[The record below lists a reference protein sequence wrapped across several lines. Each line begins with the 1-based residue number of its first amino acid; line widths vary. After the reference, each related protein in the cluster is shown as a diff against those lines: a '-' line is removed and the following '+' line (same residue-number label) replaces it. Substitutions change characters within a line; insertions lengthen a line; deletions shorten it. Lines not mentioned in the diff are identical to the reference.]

1 MKCILI
7 TGGTGFIGINLTKKI
22 LLSKKSSKYK
32 IYILTRKK
40 LILLDKDDYK
50 IFSKVKFIKGDISN
64 FETKIKFD
72 EIYHLAYDTYI
83 SNDFLKCTSKTIIDG
98 LVNITK
104 ICHQSNTKRLV
115 FLSSGAVYEN
125 IKKESFKTNETLS
138 FNLFNENN
146 HYGIL
151 KAASEQY
158 LWSVFINTKTKLS
171 IYRVFAS
178 LGPYMRLNGSFVIG
192 NMINNILKNKPINFN
207 TDCKVFRNIIH
218 IDDLVN
224 KLIEPNKME
233 NFTLEN
239 IVGKNVYLR
248 DFLYQLSKRD
258 GFKIKFGN
266 KKNINRLRYT
276 PFSKKDHFDEH
287 YLFNSFNQ
295 TLNWFKKK
303 KYVKLYTN

>member
-72 EIYHLAYDTYI
+72 EIYHLAYDTYT
-83 SNDFLKCTSKTIIDG
+83 SNDFLKYTSKTIIDG

-224 KLIEPNKME
+224 KLIEPNKRE

-276 PFSKKDHFDEH
+276 PFSKKDHFDKH

>member
-1 MKCILI
+1 
-7 TGGTGFIGINLTKKI
+7 
-22 LLSKKSSKYK
+22 
-32 IYILTRKK
+32 
-40 LILLDKDDYK
+40 
-50 IFSKVKFIKGDISN
+50 
-64 FETKIKFD
+64 
-72 EIYHLAYDTYI
+72 
-83 SNDFLKCTSKTIIDG
+83 
-98 LVNITK
+98 
-104 ICHQSNTKRLV
+104 
-115 FLSSGAVYEN
+115 
-125 IKKESFKTNETLS
+125 
-138 FNLFNENN
+138 
-146 HYGIL
+146 
-151 KAASEQY
+151 
-158 LWSVFINTKTKLS
+158 
-171 IYRVFAS
+171 
-178 LGPYMRLNGSFVIG
+178 MRLNGSFVIG

-224 KLIEPNKME
+224 KLIEPNKRE